1 MFARLTLIEIDTVR
15 VDMDAAVRVYLDE
28 VLPEVREQP
37 GYAGV
42 LVLTT
47 PEGRGAL
54 LSFWDSSEAADAS
67 ATTGFYPDVLER
79 YVTLFR
85 SPPGRE
91 RYEVEFAELPTKT
104 PT

>member
-47 PEGRGAL
+47 AEGRGAL
-54 LSFWDSSEAADAS
+54 LSFWDSPEAADAS

-91 RYEVEFAELPTKT
+91 RYEVEFAELPTTT